1 MNREQ
6 INAFVIKETAT
17 VVEAMQKI
25 NINAQAFY
33 LLSNRII
40 NRCSYRR

>member
-25 NINAQAFY
+25 DSNAKGILFVVDE
-33 LLSNRII
+33 
-40 NRCSYRR
+40 

>member
-1 MNREQ
+1 MKTEHLKKYL
-6 INAFVIKETAT
+6 IDPASA
-17 VVEAMQKI
+17 VVEVMQKI

-40 NRCSYRR
+40 N